1 MSSNSI
7 RVFLK
12 ISFTMRHRLMPEI
25 TCSTTI
31 LELEIARFKSLSPI
45 ESVPFRGF
53 FGLVCYDVFRFISL
67 KSTILLK
74 CRIFRKLILLFITDC
89 FVMVRSFI
97 CLAQEFDRLFVFVN
111 NDNVIIRVCFLFP
124 AVKVFLHAWVGWSLT
139 LAFGTIN
146 NEIV

>member
-53 FGLVCYDVFRFISL
+53 F
-67 KSTILLK
+67 
-74 CRIFRKLILLFITDC
+74 
-89 FVMVRSFI
+89 
-97 CLAQEFDRLFVFVN
+97 
-111 NDNVIIRVCFLFP
+111 
-124 AVKVFLHAWVGWSLT
+124 WVGML
-139 LAFGTIN
+139 
-146 NEIV
+146 